1 LASHYTHMKLVLK
14 ELPLTGDDLNSY
26 RQIFSVITSEKCE
39 GGWYIHVIEY
49 VKDLKMLTFDRYDI
63 EAVIDDDGILAN
75 YSKKRKYE
83 LPFADEDT
91 PDIIFKDTEKGR
103 IFLNEGEDEPL
114 LPVWELVDGLTVN
127 SV

>member
-1 LASHYTHMKLVLK
+1 MKLVLK
-14 ELPLTGDDLNSY
+14 ESPLTGDDLNSY
-26 RQIFSVITSEKCE
+26 RQIFSVLISEKCE
-39 GGWYIHVIEY
+39 EGWYIHVIEY

-63 EAVIDDDGILAN
+63 EAVIDDDGILAT

-91 PDIIFKDTEKGR
+91 PDIILKDTEKGR
-103 IFLNEGEDEPL
+103 IFLNEGDDEPL
-114 LPVWELVDGLTVN
+114 LPVWTLVDGLTVN